1 MTLSPKF
8 PEYTKHNPAV
18 LVRCITP
25 DLDGCVH
32 RFFDV
37 SSISPS
43 GRYVGLTRFRAEDS
57 LPGPGDLADIVLV
70 DLEQGD
76 QRVIAETRGWD
87 TQMGAHVQWG
97 ADDTQLFF
105 NDVDTETWM
114 PFGVVMDPVAGT
126 RRTLSGTV
134 YMASRD
140 GTRVASTCLR
150 RTGLTQPGYGVHVP
164 GDQIPLNDGPVDD
177 DGLSVTDL
185 ASGETRLIVSYRDV
199 FERAIPAYDPSLY
212 EGRGWY
218 GFHVKWNPAGD
229 RLMMVCRCIVPDGNA
244 PQRRSVVTMGADGSD
259 IRVAVGEEIWAAGGH
274 HPDWGPDG
282 DTVTMN
288 LKMAKDAPLSLIEVG
303 CDGSDLRV
311 LTTVP
316 GSGHPTLHPN
326 RRHIL
331 TDVYLHEGLGY
342 GDGTTPIRW
351 IDTETDTEEAIVRI
365 NNDPPW
371 PGPKR
376 ELRIDPHPAWDRDY
390 RWIVFNGCDEGVRRV
405 YLADLGSLL
414 D

>member
-1 MTLSPKF
+1 MIKISSRF
-8 PEYTKHNPAV
+8 PAYTKHDPTV
-18 LVRCITP
+18 PVWCITP

-70 DLEQGD
+70 DLEQGE
-76 QRVIAETRGWD
+76 QGVIAETRGWD

-97 ADDTQLFF
+97 VDDTQLFF
-105 NDVDTETWM
+105 NDVDTDAWL
-114 PFGVVMDPVAGT
+114 PFGVLMDPVEGT
-126 RRTLSGTV
+126 RQILSGTV

-140 GTRVASTCLR
+140 GTRVGSTCLR

-164 GDQIPLNDGPVDD
+164 VDHVPLNDGPVDD

-229 RLMMVCRCIVPDGNA
+229 RLMMVCRCIVPDGSA

-259 IRVAVGEEIWAAGGH
+259 IRVAVGEETWASGGH
-274 HPDWGPDG
+274 HPDW
-282 DTVTMN
+282 
-288 LKMAKDAPLSLIEVG
+288 APTA
-303 CDGSDLRV
+303 R
-311 LTTVP
+311 P
-316 GSGHPTLHPN
+316 
-326 RRHIL
+326 
-331 TDVYLHEGLGY
+331 
-342 GDGTTPIRW
+342 
-351 IDTETDTEEAIVRI
+351 
-365 NNDPPW
+365 
-371 PGPKR
+371 
-376 ELRIDPHPAWDRDY
+376 
-390 RWIVFNGCDEGVRRV
+390 
-405 YLADLGSLL
+405 
-414 D
+414 